1 MIMYTYN
8 EIMTQAEQLE
18 ITRGVVQA
26 QPFNNAEVDVT
37 LFTGCGTSYYLA
49 IAAARYY
56 QSATGEMTVA
66 VPASELF
73 LHKDTHILPNKT
85 YHLIGISRSG
95 TTSEIIMALEHLK
108 GDKNIRS
115 MAVTCNG
122 HTPMAIAAHEVIALD
137 HISEKSVVMTQS
149 FSNMLY
155 ALQLYAAKKSECSD
169 LMSQLEKIPAFVKIA
184 LENGEPLKQVSEDK
198 NKTRFIFLGSG
209 AYNGLAKEATLKLKE
224 MTQTECESYSN
235 LEFRH
240 GPISIV
246 DKETVVIL
254 FTQKETANFD
264 QALIKD
270 IQKLGGFVVV
280 IGIASKQIQA
290 DMVIKLSDQ
299 VDDKN
304 RLVESVPY
312 FQLLAYQR
320 AIFNGFDPDKPR
332 NLTQVVN
339 LS

>member
-1 MIMYTYN
+1 MYTYN
-8 EIMTQAEQLE
+8 EIMTQAEKLE
-18 ITRGVVQA
+18 KTREIVQA
-26 QPFNNAEVDVT
+26 QTFNDIEVDIT
-37 LFTGCGTSYYLA
+37 LFTGCGTSFYLA

-56 QSATGEMTVA
+56 QSATGKIAVA

-73 LHKDTHILPNKT
+73 LHKDTHILPNKK
-85 YHLIGISRSG
+85 YNLIGISRSG

-122 HTPMAIAAHEVIALD
+122 NTPMANAADEVIALD

-155 ALQLYAAKKSECSD
+155 ALQLYAAKKSERSD
-169 LMSQLEKIPAFVKIA
+169 LMDQLEKIPALVKVA
-184 LENGEPLKQVSEDK
+184 LENGEPLKQVTEDK

-246 DKETVVIL
+246 DNETVIIL
-254 FTQKETANFD
+254 FTQKETQNFD

-270 IQKLGGFVVV
+270 IQKLGGIVVV
-280 IGIASKQIQA
+280 IGVASEQLEA
-290 DMVIKLSDQ
+290 DVIIKLSDNL
-299 VDDKN
+299 DDLN
-304 RLVESVPY
+304 RLVEVVPY

-320 AIFNGFDPDKPR
+320 AIFKGFDPDKPR

>member
-1 MIMYTYN
+1 
-8 EIMTQAEQLE
+8 MTQAEKLE
-18 ITRGVVQA
+18 KTKEIVQSLVFNEDDIDVV
-26 QPFNNAEVDVT
+26 
-37 LFTGCGTSYYLA
+37 LFTGCGTSFYLA

-56 QSATGEMTVA
+56 QSATGEIAIA

-73 LHKDTHILPNKT
+73 LHTGTHILPSKK
-85 YHLIGISRSG
+85 YHIIGISRSG

-108 GDKNIRS
+108 GVNNIRT

-122 HTPMAIAAHEVIALD
+122 DTPMANAADEVIALD
-137 HISEKSVVMTQS
+137 DISEKSVVMTQS

-155 ALQLYAAKKSECSD
+155 ALQLYAAKISKRPE
-169 LMSQLEKIPAFVKIA
+169 LMEQLEKIPTLVKVA
-184 LENGEPLKQVSEDK
+184 LENGEPLKQVTEDLTK
-198 NKTRFIFLGSG
+198 KRFIFLGSG
-209 AYNGLAKEATLKLKE
+209 AYNGIAKEATLKLKE

-246 DKETVVIL
+246 DQETVVIL
-254 FTQKETANFD
+254 FTQNETKNFD

-280 IGIASKQIQA
+280 IGTVSEELEA
-290 DMVIKLSDQ
+290 DLILKLSAE
-299 VDDKN
+299 VDDLN
-304 RLVESVPY
+304 RLVEAVPY

-320 AIFNGFDPDKPR
+320 AIIKGYDPDKPR

>member
-1 MIMYTYN
+1 MHTYN
-8 EIMTQAEQLE
+8 EIMKQDQQLVKTKE
-18 ITRGVVQA
+18 VVQSLT
-26 QPFNNAEVDVT
+26 FNEDAVDIV
-37 LFTGCGTSYYLA
+37 LFTGCGTSFYLA

-56 QSATGEMTVA
+56 QSATGEIAVA

-73 LHKDTHILPNKT
+73 LHKDTHIIPTKR
-85 YHLIGISRSG
+85 YHIIGISRSG
-95 TTSEIIMALEHLK
+95 TTSEIIMALKHLN
-108 GDKNIRS
+108 GAENIRT

-122 HTPMAIAAHEVIALD
+122 DTPMAEVADEVIALND
-137 HISEKSVVMTQS
+137 ISEKSVVMTQS

-155 ALQLYAAKKSECSD
+155 ALQLYAAKVSQSPE
-169 LMSQLEKIPAFVKIA
+169 LMDQLEKIPALVKTA
-184 LENGEPLKQVSEDK
+184 LDNGEQLKQVTEDLTK
-198 NKTRFIFLGSG
+198 KRFIFLGSG

-254 FTQKETANFD
+254 FTQNETKDFD

-270 IQKLGGFVVV
+270 IQKLGGFVGV
-280 IGIASKQIQA
+280 IGIASAELEA
-290 DMVIKLSDQ
+290 DLIIKLSEE
-299 VDDKN
+299 VDDLN
-304 RLVESVPY
+304 RLVEAVPH

-320 AIFNGFDPDKPR
+320 AVFKGYNPDKPR